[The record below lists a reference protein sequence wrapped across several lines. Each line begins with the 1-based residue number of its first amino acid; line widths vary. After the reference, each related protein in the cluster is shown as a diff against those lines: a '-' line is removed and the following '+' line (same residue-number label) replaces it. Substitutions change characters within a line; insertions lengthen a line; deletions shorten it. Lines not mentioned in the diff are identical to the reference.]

1 MPANLTPQ
9 YFEAERRFKSAGTPE
24 EKIQA
29 LEAMLAVM
37 PKHKGTDHLQ
47 ADLRRKIAKVSEQ
60 AERKYA
66 TSHKSFN
73 IRKEGAGQVAL
84 VGLPNTGKSLLLASL
99 TNVLPE
105 IAAYPFTT
113 KSPNVGMMPFEN
125 IQVQIVDMPAI
136 NMDEARV
143 WFNTILRNADLLA
156 IVVDL
161 TSNPV
166 QQAETTLQDLE
177 EMAIVPEKAG
187 TDYSGTGLR
196 ARRTFIIG
204 NVGDL
209 DIDDEG
215 IGALNTRYGGW
226 LDVIR
231 VSAEEKQNLEE
242 LKRQI
247 FSHLHI
253 IRVHTKSPGDRVD
266 LTDPVILPEDATIR
280 DAAEAV
286 HKDFKYKL
294 RYAVVWGSGKFDGQ
308 RVGPEHVLLDN
319 DVIELHI

>member
-9 YFEAERRFKSAGTPE
+9 YFEAERRYKSASTPE

-47 ADLRRKIAKVSEQ
+47 ADLRRKISKIGEE
-60 AERKYA
+60 AEKKYA
-66 TSHKSFN
+66 TGHKSFT

-84 VGLPNTGKSLLLASL
+84 VGPPNTGKSLLLASL
-99 TNVLPE
+99 TNVVPE
-105 IAAYPFTT
+105 VADYPFTT
-113 KSPNVGMMPFEN
+113 KTPNVGMMPFEN
-125 IQVQIVDMPAI
+125 IQVQLIDMPAI
-136 NMDEARV
+136 NMEEAHV
-143 WFNTILRNADLLA
+143 WSNTVLRNADLLA

-166 QQAETTLQDLE
+166 QQVEATLKELE
-177 EMAIVPEKAG
+177 DMAIVPDVKG
-187 TDYSGTGLR
+187 VDYSGTGLR
-196 ARRTFIIG
+196 ARRMFIIA

-215 IGALNTRYGGW
+215 IKSLTAKYGTM
-226 LDVIR
+226 LYIIR

-242 LKRQI
+242 LKLQI
-247 FSHLHI
+247 FSQLAI
-253 IRVHTKSPGDRVD
+253 MRVHTKSPGARVD
-266 LTDPVILPEDATIR
+266 LTDPVILPKGATIKE
-280 DAAEAV
+280 AAEAI

-308 RVGPEHVLLDN
+308 RLGAEHVLRDN
-319 DVIELHI
+319 DIIELHI